1 MLTWPV
7 AVVGWVTSIVQE
19 AEASQKRINE
29 FLEEEPEIQNSVNLP
44 TKIQGKIDFKN
55 VTFTYDDTN
64 TTALK
69 DVSFTLE
76 KGKVLAILGKT
87 GSGKS
92 TIAELI
98 ARLYDINK
106 GEILIDNKPIKDV
119 NLTSLR
125 NSIGFVTQEAFLFSD
140 TIANNIKFGNVDA
153 VTEVI
158 QNAAKNAHIHN
169 NIEDFSK
176 SYDTFVGERGVTLSG
191 GQKQRISIARAIIKE
206 PEILIFDDC
215 LSAVDTE
222 TEEIILNNLNAIC
235 KDKTTI
241 IIGHRVSSAKNADL
255 IIVLDDGKIIQKG
268 THNELFKQKGFYQNI
283 YNQQLMEQSVQ

>member
-29 FLEEEPEIQNSVNLP
+29 FLNVEPEIQNSIESE
-44 TKIQGKIDFKN
+44 TKVSGKIEFKG

-69 DVSFTLE
+69 NISFTLE

-98 ARLYDINK
+98 ARLYDVDK
-106 GEILIDNKPIKDV
+106 GEILIDNKPINKI

-125 NSIGFVTQEAFLFSD
+125 ESIGFVPQDAFLFSD
-140 TIANNIKFGNVDA
+140 TIANNIKFGNENA
-153 VTEVI
+153 TKEVI
-158 QNAAKNAHIHN
+158 EKAAKNAHIHN

-176 SYDTFVGERGVTLSG
+176 SYETFVGERGVTLSG

-206 PEILIFDDC
+206 PNILIFDDC
-215 LSAVDTE
+215 LCAVDTE
-222 TEEIILNNLNAIC
+222 TEEIILNNLNTISR
-235 KDKTTI
+235 DKTTI

-255 IIVLDDGKIIQKG
+255 ILVLDEGKVIQKG
-268 THNELFKQKGFYQNI
+268 THDELFSEEGFYQNI
-283 YNQQLMEQSVQ
+283 YNQQLMEQST